1 MYSSKK
7 PTQRQWEIFN
17 FLRKIQNRQGV
28 APTYREIA
36 DHFGFKSPKAAMD
49 HVRALE
55 KKGYLRCHGGRSR
68 GIELTSSERKSF
80 ANSVPILGDIP
91 AGSPEKR
98 AEDEHGN
105 LNVDLSILDIPSGH
119 RLFALAV
126 SGESMQGRGI
136 HDGDCVIADAD
147 AQPREGDVVIAM
159 IDGENTLKTLARQN
173 GSYYLKAENPIYID
187 WYPLEEMVVQG
198 VAKAIIRRL

>member
-1 MYSSKK
+1 M
-7 PTQRQWEIFN
+7 
-17 FLRKIQNRQGV
+17 
-28 APTYREIA
+28 
-36 DHFGFKSPKAAMD
+36 
-49 HVRALE
+49 
-55 KKGYLRCHGGRSR
+55 
-68 GIELTSSERKSF
+68 TSSERTSS

-105 LNVDLSILDIPSGH
+105 INVDLSILDIPSGH
-119 RLFALAV
+119 RLFALTV

-136 HDGDCVIADAD
+136 YDGDWVIADAD
-147 AQPREGDVVIAM
+147 AQPREGDIVVAI

-173 GSYYLKAENPIYID
+173 GSFFLKAENPTHID
-187 WYPLEEMVVQG
+187 WHPLEEMVVQG